1 MKKIC
6 VTIITIIVGFFIPD
20 IVSSLRDYISDLQ
33 NDIVVE
39 DVDEIRKGF
48 YMNPSINIVDSL
60 WCSIPYQA
68 ERLPA
73 YDLFPYTWYVAFQ
86 YDDYS
91 SRYTI
96 HRMLSDTILDENHY
110 IPNSLME
117 EFAQKIMS
125 IKIQTEK

>member
-1 MKKIC
+1 MKR
-6 VTIITIIVGFFIPD
+6 IIVIILTIIVGFFIPD
-20 IVSSLRDYISDLQ
+20 IVTSTRDYISDLH

-39 DVDEIRKGF
+39 NIDEIRKEF
-48 YMNPSINIVDSL
+48 YKNPSKNIVDSL

-86 YDDYS
+86 FDDYS

-96 HRMLSDTILDENHY
+96 HRMLTDTILDENHY
-110 IPNSLME
+110 IPNSPME
-117 EFAQKIMS
+117 EFSQKIMS
-125 IKIQTEK
+125 IKVQTEK